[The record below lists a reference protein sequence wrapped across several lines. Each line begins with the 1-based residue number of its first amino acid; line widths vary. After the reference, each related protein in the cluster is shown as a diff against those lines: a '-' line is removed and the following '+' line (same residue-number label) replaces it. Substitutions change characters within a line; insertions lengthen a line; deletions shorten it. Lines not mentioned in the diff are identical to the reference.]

1 MRSIRLRFS
10 SAILTMVM
18 LLGLVASVASAAQVT
33 VSVQVNGTA
42 LRFPDAKPYYENNRV
57 MIPIRFVSEALGAKV
72 GYSLD
77 RSVTIELGP
86 KKILMK
92 INSDT
97 VTVDSVIQKLDVPAR
112 LQQNRTYVP
121 LRFVSEALGAE
132 VGWNQEKRLVTIT
145 TGASAT
151 PVASPSP
158 TATPAVGG
166 NNMFKVG
173 FEWPRETELGKALF
187 VDNMRVSGGK
197 LSFTLPK
204 EASGDYD
211 GPVGGKSYK
220 LEPGKSYSFP
230 IGKNAG
236 LISLSKAETSGDSW
250 EGYAIALDTK
260 YNEDMALL
268 FGAITNDVVVFG
280 KGNGGATL
288 TEVIQKAKSLK

>member
-1 MRSIRLRFS
+1 MNRIRMRVG
-10 SAILTMVM
+10 SAFLAMIMV
-18 LLGLVASVASAAQVT
+18 LGLTASFASAAQVA

-42 LRFPDAKPYYENNRV
+42 LKFPDAKPYYENNRV

-72 GYSLD
+72 GYGLD
-77 RSVTIELGP
+77 RSVTIELGT

-97 VTVDSVIQKLDVPAR
+97 VTVDSVIKKLDVPAR

-145 TGASAT
+145 TGASTT
-151 PVASPSP
+151 PTASPSP
-158 TATPAVGG
+158 SATPAAGG

-220 LEPGKSYSFP
+220 LEPGKSYLFP

-236 LISLSKAETSGDSW
+236 SLTFSKPESAGDSW
-250 EGYAIALDTK
+250 EGYGVVLDTNF
-260 YNEDMALL
+260 NEDMTEL
-268 FGAITNDVVVFG
+268 FGTITNDVIVFG

-288 TEVIQKAKSLK
+288 TEVIQKAKTLK

>member
-1 MRSIRLRFS
+1 MKSIRFRFG
-10 SAILTMVM
+10 SAILAMVM

-42 LRFPDAKPYYENNRV
+42 LKFSDAKPYYENNRV

-72 GYSLD
+72 GYGLD
-77 RSVTIELGP
+77 RSVTIELGT

-97 VTVDSVIQKLDVPAR
+97 VTVNSVIQKLDVPAR

-158 TATPAVGG
+158 SATPAAGG

-204 EASGDYD
+204 EASADYD

-220 LEPGKSYSFP
+220 LVPGKSYSFL

-236 LISLSKAETSGDSW
+236 SISLSKPESAGDSW
-250 EGYAIALDTK
+250 EGYTIALDTNLNK
-260 YNEDMALL
+260 DMMEL
-268 FGAITNDVVVFG
+268 FGMISNDVIVFG

-288 TEVIQKAKSLK
+288 TEVIQKAKALQ

>member
-1 MRSIRLRFS
+1 MRVGSTFLAMI
-10 SAILTMVM
+10 MV
-18 LLGLVASVASAAQVT
+18 LGLTASFASAAQVA

-42 LRFPDAKPYYENNRV
+42 VKFPDAKPYYENNRV

-72 GYSLD
+72 GYGLD
-77 RSVTIELGP
+77 RSVTIELGI

-97 VTVDSVIQKLDVPAR
+97 VTVDSVIKKLDVPAR

-121 LRFVSEALGAE
+121 LRFVSEAVGAE

-145 TGASAT
+145 TGASTT
-151 PVASPSP
+151 PTASPSP
-158 TATPAVGG
+158 SATPAAGG

-187 VDNMRVSGGK
+187 VDNMKIVNGK
-197 LSFTLPK
+197 LTFTLPK
-204 EASGDYD
+204 GAAGSKGTAT
-211 GPVGGKSYK
+211 GALTK

-236 LISLSKAETSGDSW
+236 DLVISKPESNGDSW
-250 EGYAIALDTK
+250 ESYAINLDTNF
-260 YNEDMALL
+260 NEDMTEL
-268 FGAITNDVVVFG
+268 FGTITNDVIVFG
-280 KGNGGATL
+280 GGNGGSTL
-288 TEVIQKAKSLK
+288 TEVIQLFKALK

>member
-1 MRSIRLRFS
+1 MSRSRLRVGS
-10 SAILTMVM
+10 VVLAMIMII
-18 LLGLVASVASAAQVT
+18 GLIGSVASAAQVA

-42 LRFPDAKPYYENNRV
+42 LKFPDAKPYYENNRV

-72 GYSLD
+72 GYGLD
-77 RSVTIELGP
+77 RSVTIELGT

-132 VGWNQEKRLVTIT
+132 VGWKQEKRLVTIT
-145 TGASAT
+145 TGASTT

-158 TATPAVGG
+158 SATPAAGG

-236 LISLSKAETSGDSW
+236 SLTFSKPESSGDSW
-250 EGYAIALDTK
+250 EAYGVVLDTNF
-260 YNEDMALL
+260 NEDMTKL
-268 FGAITNDVVVFG
+268 FGTIKNDVIVFG
-280 KGNGGATL
+280 EGNGGSTL
-288 TEVIQKAKSLK
+288 TEVIQLYKTLK

>member
-1 MRSIRLRFS
+1 MRSIQFKLGS
-10 SAILTMVM
+10 TMIAMVM
-18 LLGLVASVASAAQVT
+18 LLGLVANIASAAQVT
-33 VSVQVNGTA
+33 VTVQVNGTA
-42 LRFPDAKPYYENNRV
+42 VKFPDAKPYYENNRV

-77 RSVTIELGP
+77 RSVTIEQGT

-97 VTVDSVIQKLDVPAR
+97 VTVDSVIKKLDVPAR

-121 LRFVSEALGAE
+121 LRFVSEALGAG

-145 TGASAT
+145 TGASTTQTANPT
-151 PVASPSP
+151 PS
-158 TATPAVGG
+158 ATPAASS

-173 FEWPRETELGKALF
+173 FEWPRENELGKALF

-197 LSFTLPK
+197 LSFTLPI
-204 EASGDYD
+204 EANGDYD

-220 LEPGKSYSFP
+220 LEPGKAYSFP

-236 LISLSKAETSGDSW
+236 SLTFSKPESAGDSW
-250 EGYAIALDTK
+250 EGYTIALDTNLNK
-260 YNEDMALL
+260 DMTEL
-268 FGAITNDVVVFG
+268 FGTITNDVVVFG
-280 KGNGGATL
+280 KGNGGASL
-288 TEVIQKAKSLK
+288 TEVIQKAMALK

>member
-1 MRSIRLRFS
+1 MNRIKLRIG
-10 SAILTMVM
+10 SACLALIV
-18 LLGLVASVASAAQVT
+18 LLGLMASFASAAQVT
-33 VSVQVNGTA
+33 VTVQVNGTA
-42 LRFPDAKPYYENNRV
+42 VKFPDAKPYYENNRV
-57 MIPIRFVSEALGAKV
+57 MIPIRFVSEALGGKV
-72 GYSLD
+72 GYGLD
-77 RSVTIELGP
+77 RSVTIELGA

-112 LQQNRTYVP
+112 LQQNRTFVP
-121 LRFVSEALGAE
+121 LRFVSEALGAQ

-151 PVASPSP
+151 PAASPSP
-158 TATPAVGG
+158 SATPAAGG

-197 LSFTLPK
+197 LIFTLPK
-204 EASGDYD
+204 EANGDYD

-220 LEPGKSYSFP
+220 LEPGKAYSFP

-236 LISLSKAETSGDSW
+236 SLTISKPESSGDSW
-250 EGYAIALDTK
+250 EAYGIVLDTNF
-260 YNEDMALL
+260 NEDMTKL
-268 FGAITNDVVVFG
+268 FGKITNDVIVFG
-280 KGNGGATL
+280 EGNGASTL
-288 TEVIQKAKSLK
+288 TEVIKLFKVLK

>member
-1 MRSIRLRFS
+1 MSRSRLRVGSVFL
-10 SAILTMVM
+10 AMIMII
-18 LLGLVASVASAAQVT
+18 GLIANIASAAQVM

-42 LRFPDAKPYYENNRV
+42 LKFPDAKPYYENNRV

-72 GYSLD
+72 GYGLD
-77 RSVTIELGP
+77 RSVTIELGT

-158 TATPAVGG
+158 SATPAAGG
-166 NNMFKVG
+166 NNMYKVG
-173 FEWPRETELGKALF
+173 FELPRETELGKALF
-187 VDNMRVSGGK
+187 VDNMKVVNGK
-197 LSFTLPK
+197 LTFTLPK
-204 EASGDYD
+204 GAAGSKGAAK
-211 GPVGGKSYK
+211 GAITK
-220 LEPGKSYSFP
+220 LESGRSYSFP

-236 LISLSKAETSGDSW
+236 DLVISKPESNGDSW
-250 EGYAIALDTK
+250 EGYVINLDT
-260 YNEDMALL
+260 NFNDDMTKL
-268 FGAITNDVVVFG
+268 FGTITNDVIVFG
-280 KGNGGATL
+280 EGNGGSTL
-288 TEVIQKAKSLK
+288 TEVIRLFKALK